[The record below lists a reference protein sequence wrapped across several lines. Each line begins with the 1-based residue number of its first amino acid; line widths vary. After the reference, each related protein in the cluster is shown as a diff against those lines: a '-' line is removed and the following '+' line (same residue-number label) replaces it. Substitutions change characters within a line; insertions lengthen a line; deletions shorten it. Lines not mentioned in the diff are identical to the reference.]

1 MLARLDPH
9 EYQRIE
15 SHLRSV
21 KLIHEKFI
29 KYLRLAEERL
39 KFIIN
44 EYYQTFSFNTFK
56 ISFVELK
63 INACRHLWH
72 YRNIRRTMEF
82 FGLPAY
88 TRKMP
93 VSPEKCIV
101 IGNKQE
107 FCHRYAID
115 NYPNIREEVWR
126 AGVYGYRSSLT
137 KYCGVDF

>member
-1 MLARLDPH
+1 
-9 EYQRIE
+9 
-15 SHLRSV
+15 
-21 KLIHEKFI
+21 
-29 KYLRLAEERL
+29 
-39 KFIIN
+39 
-44 EYYQTFSFNTFK
+44 
-56 ISFVELK
+56 
-63 INACRHLWH
+63 
-72 YRNIRRTMEF
+72 MEF